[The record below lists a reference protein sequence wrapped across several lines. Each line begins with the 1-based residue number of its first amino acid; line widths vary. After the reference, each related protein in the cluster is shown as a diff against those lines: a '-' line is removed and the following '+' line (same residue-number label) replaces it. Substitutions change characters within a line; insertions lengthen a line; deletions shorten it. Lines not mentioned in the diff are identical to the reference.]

1 LVSNRLPSREQAI
14 QLLRENQ
21 CPDKVIFHCQAVAKL
36 ALQIASELQHK
47 GFKVDLNLVE
57 AGALLHDLGRSK
69 THTVDHAII
78 GVELAQKAGLPQA
91 VLNIIKRHVGAG
103 ISPQEA
109 EWLGWP
115 KDNYIP
121 ETLEEKIVCY
131 ADKLMDGT
139 RKTPIE
145 VELQRLAGDEK
156 SDAAERVRRLH
167 DEIVGMLGHQI

>member
-1 LVSNRLPSREQAI
+1 LVNSRLPSREQAI

-21 CPDKVIFHCQAVAKL
+21 CPDKVVFHCQTVAKL
-36 ALQIASELQHK
+36 ALQIATELKTK

-78 GVELAQKAGLPQA
+78 GAELAQKAGLPLN
-91 VLNIIKRHVGAG
+91 VINIIKRHVGAG
-103 ISPQEA
+103 ISPKEA
-109 EWLGWP
+109 DWLGWP
-115 KDNYIP
+115 EDNYVP

-131 ADKLMDGT
+131 ADKLIDGT

-145 VELQRLAGDEK
+145 VELQRLAGDDR